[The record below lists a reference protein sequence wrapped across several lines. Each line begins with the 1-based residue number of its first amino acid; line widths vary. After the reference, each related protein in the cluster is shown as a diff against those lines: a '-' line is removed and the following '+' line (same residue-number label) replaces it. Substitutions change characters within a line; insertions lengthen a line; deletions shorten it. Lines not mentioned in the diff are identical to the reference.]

1 MRKIKKWLTLT
12 LASMLSLSVM
22 SGCSFLKFPN
32 VTFPWDT
39 EQSEQQKPPYVP
51 GPAPETTD
59 FTPVLRFVVASDM
72 HVSANN
78 PDSQMT
84 KVRFKDMF
92 TQMNAYADAQSYN
105 RLDAVLLAGDITD
118 GGTLSDL
125 ATVKRIVDEN
135 IAEESELVITM
146 GNHDFW
152 GNKSNPTAM
161 IEQFENEF
169 GPTNSHKE
177 IGGYHFIT
185 LCADKSRAGDPGW
198 DYSDSVVEYARQE
211 LAKAYEEV
219 GPDAPIFVMQH
230 VGNTNTC
237 AGTCE
242 HTNGNAVST
251 LDGLFAQYP
260 NIVCFSGHS
269 HFACNDECSIHQRDY
284 TSIATG
290 GLYYSSRLLNNGTAL
305 DMENRYEMAQNY
317 VVEVDANNVMRV
329 RCWDILQ
336 QKFVGET
343 WTVES
348 WDKEDF
354 VYTEDRFAEGDL
366 FFADDATITISETT
380 AYGATI
386 SFDPVPQ
393 ESLTAR
399 VYKVVVKDGNDKT
412 VCERYISNDCY
423 NEPTD
428 PIQTEIAGLLPET
441 TYSVEV
447 VALNSLY
454 CTELNRWS
462 TQVENRLPVM
472 VSVPLQTTLTTTAKA
487 AKPVDEVVAFN
498 GADEID
504 LITATGAKL
513 AWVESANGVSG
524 GLLHVRHEG
533 SATPTL
539 SMDLTELC
547 SGYMDYKWLVVR
559 AYFSNK
565 LSGSMQDMNLCGKN
579 DDYFQSWIYHN
590 AWKNY
595 VYNISSL
602 TEEQVKALELQL
614 TTTSNTTALGEF
626 WIDEIYL
633 MKDVSQADI
642 EVSVSGTMMEEETIS
657 FTLSNPSNATIKQFI
672 VKDPEGVVL
681 EDLTSVVAKYGTY
694 TATVTLV
701 SGNQSDDTRNALYY
715 GGKNTE
721 LVFKFEMVEAPKTLA
736 VEFGT
741 HTVDNVGDNKIITLP
756 SYVVTKNG
764 VAFTP
769 DSVNVSVEIKY
780 VDHDEITVEDNQFS
794 AIVDGAI
801 YEIEYLVKAGNK
813 TERFYY
819 EIVLDRPAQQAQH
832 SIFDAEYAMDLEN
845 FYTDADSTV
854 TWVDSF
860 GYTRVATET
869 AGGDADDIQVNGVIK
884 IDYIGTNAPW
894 FSFKPAH
901 LMANYQEYDYI
912 IFHIMCVGG
921 ANQINSIKP
930 GAGSDCEYTGNGDG
944 KTSWTY
950 TSTTYFNAYAFKI
963 SAFLDAWTDG
973 DIDTATAKVQLAAKA
988 TGAGTY
994 YIAGIYAAKE
1004 ISNASLGVTINGES
1018 SETASVKAGDVI
1030 SLEMYNPE
1038 LYPYID
1044 MTVKAPD
1051 GQVITN
1057 LSSITAVVGTYTIT
1071 FKHNPIGDTD
1081 VDKGYYFLRHDYG
1094 GCYSR
1099 GGATKTITFTV
1110 S

>member
-1 MRKIKKWLTLT
+1 MKKFLKLLTLG
-12 LASMLSLSVM
+12 LATILSVGAL
-22 SGCSFLKFPN
+22 SGCSVLSKLSDLKFP
-32 VTFPWDT
+32 WDKG
-39 EQSEQQKPPYVP
+39 EEPYVP

-78 PDSQMT
+78 LDSQMT
-84 KVRFKDMF
+84 KDRFRDMF
-92 TQMNAYADAQSYN
+92 TQMNAYADSQSYN
-105 RLDAVLLAGDITD
+105 RLDAVLLAGDVTD

-125 ATVKRIVDEN
+125 ATVKRIIDDN

-161 IEQFENEF
+161 VAQFENEF

-198 DYSDSVVEYARQE
+198 DYSESVVEYAREE

-219 GPDAPIFVMQH
+219 GDDAPIFVMQH

-251 LDGLFAQYP
+251 LDSLFAQYP

-290 GLYYSSRLLNNGTAL
+290 GLYYSTRTMINGTYYE
-305 DMENRYEMAQNY
+305 MENKYEMAQNY
-317 VVEVDANNVMRV
+317 IVEMDANNVMRV

-343 WTVES
+343 WTIES

-354 VYTEDRFAEGDL
+354 VYTEDRFSDGDL
-366 FFADDATITISETT
+366 FFADGATITIDETS
-380 AYGATI
+380 AYSATI

-399 VYKVVVKDGNDKT
+399 IYKVLVKDGNGAT
-412 VCERYISNDCY
+412 VCERYVSKDFY

-428 PIQTEIAGLLPET
+428 SIQVEIAGLLPQT

-447 VALNSLY
+447 VAMNSLY
-454 CTELNRWS
+454 CSELNRRETS
-462 TQVENRLPVM
+462 VENRLATM
-472 VSVPLQTTLTTTAKA
+472 VSAPLQTTLTTTAKQ
-487 AKPVDEVVAFN
+487 AKPADEVLAFN
-498 GADEID
+498 GADE
-504 LITATGAKL
+504 LEGITATGATL
-513 AWVESANGVSG
+513 SWVENANGVTG

-533 SATPTL
+533 TATPVL
-539 SMDLTELC
+539 KMNLAELC
-547 SGYMDYKWLVVR
+547 TSYSDYDWLVVR
-559 AYFSNK
+559 VYFSNK

-595 VYNISSL
+595 VYKISSL
-602 TEEQVKALELQL
+602 TEEQVEELALQL
-614 TTTSNTTALGEF
+614 TTTNNATALGEF

-633 MKDVSQADI
+633 MKDVSKADI

-657 FTLSNPSNATIKQFI
+657 FNLSNPSNATVKQFV
-672 VKDPEGVVL
+672 VKDPDGLVV

-715 GGKNTE
+715 GGKNTD
-721 LVFKFEMVEAPKTLA
+721 LVFKFEMAECPKTLA
-736 VEFGT
+736 MEFGT
-741 HTVDNVGDNKIITLP
+741 HTVTDNGDNKIITLP
-756 SYVVTKNG
+756 NFTVTKNG

-769 DSVNVSVEIKY
+769 DSVDINVEIKH
-780 VDHDEITVEDNQFS
+780 VEHDEIVVEDNEFL
-794 AIVDGAI
+794 ATVDGAI
-801 YEIEYLVKAGNK
+801 YEVEYLVKSGNK
-813 TERFYY
+813 IERFHY
-819 EIVLDRPAQQAQH
+819 EIKLDRPTQQAQH
-832 SIFDAEYAMDLEN
+832 SIFDADYAIDLEN

-854 TWVDSF
+854 TWLDSF
-860 GYTRVATET
+860 GYTRVGAET
-869 AGGDADDIQVNGVIK
+869 AGGDADDIKVNGVIK
-884 IDYIGTNAPW
+884 VDYIGTDSPW

-901 LMANYQEYDYI
+901 LMANYADYDYI
-912 IFHIMCVGG
+912 IFHIMCIGG
-921 ANQINSIKP
+921 DNQINVVKP
-930 GAGSDCEYTGNGDG
+930 GAGSNCEYTGNGDG

-950 TSTTYFNAYAFKI
+950 TGSTYFVAYAFEI

-973 DIDTATAKVQLAAKA
+973 DIDTATAKVQLTAKGK
-988 TGAGTY
+988 GAGTY
-994 YIAGIYAAKE
+994 YIAGIYAAKG
-1004 ISNASLGVTINGES
+1004 IADANLGVTINGQS
-1018 SETASVKAGDVI
+1018 SENVTVNVGDTI
-1030 SLEMYNPE
+1030 SLAISNPE
-1038 LYPYID
+1038 QYPYID
-1044 MTVKAPD
+1044 MTVKAPN
-1051 GQVITN
+1051 GQVITD
-1057 LSSITAVVGTYTIT
+1057 LSNITAVAGTYTVT
-1071 FKHNPIGDTD
+1071 FKHNTIGTDTN
-1081 VDKGYYFLRHDYG
+1081 DKGYYFLRHDYG